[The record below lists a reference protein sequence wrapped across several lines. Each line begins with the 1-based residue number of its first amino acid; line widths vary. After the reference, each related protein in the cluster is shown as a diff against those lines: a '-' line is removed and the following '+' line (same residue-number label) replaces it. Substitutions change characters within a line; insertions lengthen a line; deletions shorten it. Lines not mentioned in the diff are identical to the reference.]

1 MKLRNLGT
9 YEPSLAEGFILG
21 WEGCKLTAYPCAAG
35 VWTIGAGHTKGVKE
49 GDTCTEEQA
58 KAWLIDDI
66 KETQTLLAHYVN
78 VPVTQNEFI
87 ALVSLAFN
95 VGVGALMKSKLLRKL
110 NGGDR
115 EGAAEEFLDFDLANG
130 KRLAGLTRR
139 RKAEHDLFLTD

>member
-1 MKLRNLGT
+1 M
-9 YEPSLAEGFILG
+9 LG

-78 VPVTQNEFI
+78 VPVSEGEFV

-95 VGVGALMKSKLLRKL
+95 VGVGALMK
-110 NGGDR
+110 
-115 EGAAEEFLDFDLANG
+115 
-130 KRLAGLTRR
+130 
-139 RKAEHDLFLTD
+139 